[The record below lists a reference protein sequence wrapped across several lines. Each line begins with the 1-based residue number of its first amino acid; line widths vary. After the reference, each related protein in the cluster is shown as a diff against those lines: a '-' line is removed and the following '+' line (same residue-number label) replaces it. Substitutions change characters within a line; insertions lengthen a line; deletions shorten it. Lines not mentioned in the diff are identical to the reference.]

1 MLRRMKRSLV
11 DGLARL
17 VWANVFRVT
26 MGSGVQFYGSP
37 PRISAS
43 GPLIVGDG
51 VIFRS
56 GRVRSYLEVR
66 QGGELRIGSRTFING
81 GVEVQAAL
89 SVTIGAGCLIGD
101 EVIIQDSAF
110 HEVDEGGRPKV
121 QPVVI
126 GNNVWIARRAIILP
140 GVTIGDHSVIAAG
153 SVVTK
158 AVPAKTVYAG
168 TPAKF
173 VRKVEASDAFQ
184 R

>member
-1 MLRRMKRSLV
+1 MLRRMKRSLI
-11 DGLARL
+11 DGAARL
-17 VWANVFRVT
+17 IWTKFFHATV
-26 MGSGVQFYGSP
+26 GDGVQFYGFP
-37 PRISAS
+37 PRVSAP
-43 GPLIVGDG
+43 GLLIIEDG
-51 VIFRS
+51 VVFRG

-66 QGGELRIGSRTFING
+66 QGAEIRIGSRTFVNG
-81 GVEVQAAL
+81 GVEIQAAV

-121 QPVVI
+121 EPVAI

-140 GVTIGDHSVIAAG
+140 GVNVGDHSVIGAG

-158 AVPAKTVYAG
+158 DVPAKTVYAG

-173 VRKVEASDAFQ
+173 VRNVEASDAFQ